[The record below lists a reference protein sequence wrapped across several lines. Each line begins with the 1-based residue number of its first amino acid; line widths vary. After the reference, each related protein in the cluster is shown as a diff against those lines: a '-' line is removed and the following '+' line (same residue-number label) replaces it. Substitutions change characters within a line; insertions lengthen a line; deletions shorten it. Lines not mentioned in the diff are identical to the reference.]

1 MQGDAALGDDAW
13 MRGFHDGVPGAVE
26 DAYRQHFPEVLS
38 TVRRLL
44 SGADAETVTHEVFCR
59 LLANEDLRRNFQG
72 GSLRAWLVR
81 VATNAALDHLR
92 RRRFERQG
100 ESESCEG
107 LASGP
112 EPERAQASC
121 AEAVEAKVL
130 IERFRRDHL
139 PPEWSGVFDA
149 RFLRQLPQR
158 DAAAELGIRRTTLVY
173 QEHRIRALLRAF
185 LLEGDE
191 P

>member
-1 MQGDAALGDDAW
+1 MEGDAALGDDAW
-13 MRGFHDGVPGAVE
+13 MRGFHDGAPAAVE
-26 DAYRQHFPEVLS
+26 DVYRQHFPQVLA
-38 TVRRLL
+38 TVRRFL

-92 RRRFERQG
+92 RIRLERP
-100 ESESCEG
+100 EG
-107 LASGP
+107 PSGHALASDLAP
-112 EPERAQASC
+112 EQAQASC
-121 AEAVEAKVL
+121 ADAVEAKVL

-158 DAAAELGIRRTTLVY
+158 DAAAELGMRRTTLAY

-185 LLEGDE
+185 LLQGDE